1 LAERPPAGGRPPAVL
16 LGGETIAVSAARS
29 LAPTGVR
36 VYALGDA
43 TDPVSRSRHCH
54 EFVEVGAK
62 KGVQERYMA
71 WLRDHAPAGA
81 VVIPCDDDGIE
92 LIARGRERLEGLGL
106 RPIEGNDKALL
117 GMLDKDR
124 TYELCREIGVDCP
137 RTETVSTREEAAAV
151 AQRFAYPCALKPRES
166 HVFAQYFG
174 ILAKA
179 VQVGSPEELVR
190 EFDRTADLGV
200 SMLVTEIVPGPDD
213 ALCSYYSYLDEDGR
227 PLYHFTKKKER
238 QYPPRFGL
246 GCYQITTW
254 DPDVAAAGLKFFQG
268 AGLRGIANVEFKR
281 DERDGTLRLIECN
294 ARLTAANEQVR
305 LAGLDIPLLA
315 YSRVTGT
322 PGPELRSYKVG
333 VPLWHPIEDFRAMLQ
348 YRARG
353 DLTVGGWLRSLRRRQ
368 RFPLFRL
375 DDPLPTVHSLS
386 VKGGRLAR
394 KLRRQAPAA
403 SSATNSATS
412 PVEAPPES
420 SPEAVR
426 S

>member
-1 LAERPPAGGRPPAVL
+1 M
-16 LGGETIAVSAARS
+16 GGETSAVSAARS
-29 LAPTGVR
+29 LAADGVQ
-36 VYALGDA
+36 VWALGDA
-43 TDPVSRSRHCH
+43 TDPVRRSRHCH

-71 WLRDHAPAGA
+71 WLSESAPPGA

-92 LIARGRERLEGLGL
+92 LIARGREQLEALGL
-106 RPIEGNDKALL
+106 RPIEGNDEALL

-137 RTETVSTREEAAAV
+137 RTETVSTHEEAEAISR
-151 AQRFAYPCALKPRES
+151 RFDYPCALKPRES
-166 HVFAQYFG
+166 HVFAQHFG

-179 VQVGSPEELVR
+179 VVVESAEELVR
-190 EFDRTADLGV
+190 EFDKTAELGV
-200 SMLVTEIVPGPDD
+200 SMLVTEIVPGPDH
-213 ALCSYYSYLDEDGR
+213 ALCSYYSYLDGDGQ

-238 QYPPRFGL
+238 QFPPEFGL

-281 DERDGTLRLIECN
+281 DARDGTLRLIECN

-305 LAGLDIPLLA
+305 LAGLDVALVA
-315 YSRVTGT
+315 YSRAAGT

-333 VPLWHPIEDFRAMLQ
+333 VPLWHPIEDVRAMLR

-353 DLTVGGWLRSLRRRQ
+353 ELTVGGWLRSLRRRQ

-386 VKGGRLAR
+386 VKGGRLVR
-394 KLRRQAPAA
+394 KVRRRLQPAAAA
-403 SSATNSATS
+403 SSATNSETAA
-412 PVEAPPES
+412 VEAAPDS
-420 SPEAVR
+420 SRVGVR

>member
-1 LAERPPAGGRPPAVL
+1 MAERTPAVL

-29 LAPTGVR
+29 LSAAGVR
-36 VYALGDA
+36 VHALGHA
-43 TDPVSRSRHCH
+43 TDPVRRSRHCH

-62 KGVQERYMA
+62 QGVQERYMA

-92 LIARGRERLEGLGL
+92 LIARGRARLVGLGL
-106 RPIEGNDKALL
+106 RPVEGNDEALL

-124 TYELCREIGVDCP
+124 TYEICREIGVGCP
-137 RTETVSTREEAAAV
+137 RTETVTTREEAEAV
-151 AQRFAYPCALKPRES
+151 SRRFDYPCALKPRES
-166 HVFAQYFG
+166 HVFAQHFG

-179 VQVGSPEELVR
+179 VRVSSPEELVR
-190 EFDRTADLGV
+190 EFEHTAELGV
-200 SMLVTEIVPGPDD
+200 AMLVTEIVPGPDD

-238 QYPPRFGL
+238 QFPPEFGL
-246 GCYQITTW
+246 GCYQLTTW
-254 DPDVAAAGLKFFQG
+254 DPDVAEAGLRFFQG

-281 DERDGTLRLIECN
+281 DSRDGTLRLIECN

-305 LAGLDIPLLA
+305 LAGLDIALLA

-333 VPLWHPIEDFRAMLQ
+333 VPLWHPIEDFRAMLR

-353 DLTVGGWLRSLRRRQ
+353 ELGVGEWARSLRRRQ

-375 DDPLPTVHSLS
+375 DDPMPTVHSLS
-386 VKGGRLAR
+386 VKAGRVLR
-394 KLRRQAPAA
+394 KLRGAQTAAAA
-403 SSATNSATS
+403 SSATSSATS
-412 PVEAPPES
+412 AVDAAADS
-420 SPEAVR
+420 SRDAVR